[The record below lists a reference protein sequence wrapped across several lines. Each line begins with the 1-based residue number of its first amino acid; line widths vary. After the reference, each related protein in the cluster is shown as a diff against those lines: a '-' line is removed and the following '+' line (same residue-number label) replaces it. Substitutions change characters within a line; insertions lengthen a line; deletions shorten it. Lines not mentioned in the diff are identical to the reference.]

1 MTSRWMVQLWKSQI
15 YKSLYHNENANVWG
29 IITFLLWKLDKTCKY
44 TLWAKCRI
52 TNNCIKHYTQLP
64 LCSAE
69 KYTLSWNWNLLLL
82 QGLMK
87 MLRNGTQQYVELH
100 RMLFNPY
107 RLYTLGQ
114 LDDILRW
121 ALETHAAKV
130 DPYFTEEVITL
141 SNLASLLEDFIVE
154 H

>member
-1 MTSRWMVQLWKSQI
+1 
-15 YKSLYHNENANVWG
+15 
-29 IITFLLWKLDKTCKY
+29 
-44 TLWAKCRI
+44 
-52 TNNCIKHYTQLP
+52 
-64 LCSAE
+64 
-69 KYTLSWNWNLLLL
+69 
-82 QGLMK
+82 MK

-114 LDDILRW
+114 LDDILRG